1 MSAWWFPVLG
11 EVLCGPGSVYIHEL
25 GCYHLAAAVTAAGS
39 WGGKW
44 RCPEVLALGAKDGV
58 AMRHSGE
65 LSSPR
70 GGRSP
75 VASRAILGSWYQQ
88 KPRERSL
95 YFEEVIDP

>member
-1 MSAWWFPVLG
+1 M
-11 EVLCGPGSVYIHEL
+11 
-25 GCYHLAAAVTAAGS
+25 
-39 WGGKW
+39 
-44 RCPEVLALGAKDGV
+44 LALGAKDGV

-95 YFEEVIDP
+95 YFEEVIDPYGIHQKFGAGALSISGGSLPISDEALPGTGMGETRRKGV